1 MRFLSN
7 FLEVVMPVHFKHLD
21 SGKIDTTESF
31 FSNLFL
37 RGRIDSGR
45 ESNEGYDLIFEEGR
59 NKEWCERHWKEIK
72 ANEMK
77 YDEDVNQYITLTLA
91 ELANPK
97 SLAFQSQYTVG
108 IDDDVGQ
115 IAMSLREQIKT
126 YFLYKINA
134 DFLLLSLGLFRPDT
148 NILGDAYF
156 DKGESYYF
164 SAANNLKAVKGGRSG
179 MSDVLEKMS
188 GGFGKYVEI
197 LRTMKNSADN
207 FLSFNF
213 KFSQAEMQDLESVLS
228 QAAKS
233 KKDSGLS

>member
-1 MRFLSN
+1 
-7 FLEVVMPVHFKHLD
+7 MPVHFKHLD

-31 FSNLFL
+31 FSNQFL
-37 RGRIDSGR
+37 RGRIDSGK

-59 NKEWCERHWKEIK
+59 NEEWCDKHWKEIK

-77 YDEDVNQYITLTLA
+77 YDEDVNQYISLTLA

-97 SLAFQSQYTVG
+97 SLAFANQYTVG
-108 IDDDVGQ
+108 IDADVGQ
-115 IAMSLREQIKT
+115 IAVSLREQIKT

-134 DFLLLSLGLFRPDT
+134 DFLLLNLGLFRSDT
-148 NILGDAYF
+148 NILGEAYF

-164 SAANNLKAVKGGRSG
+164 SAASNLKAARGGRSG
-179 MSDVLEKMS
+179 MSDVLEKLS

-207 FLSFNF
+207 YLSFNF
-213 KFSQAEMQDLESVLS
+213 KFSQAEIQDLEATIGRAT
-228 QAAKS
+228 Q
-233 KKDSGLS
+233 KKQDSGLS

>member
-1 MRFLSN
+1 
-7 FLEVVMPVHFKHLD
+7 MPVHFKHLD

-31 FSNLFL
+31 FSNSFL
-37 RGRIDSGR
+37 RGRIDSGK

-59 NKEWCERHWKEIK
+59 NEEWCEKHWKEIK

-77 YDEDVNQYITLTLA
+77 YDEDVNQYISLTLA

-97 SLAFQSQYTVG
+97 SLAFANEYTVG
-108 IDDDVGQ
+108 IDADVGQ
-115 IAMSLREQIKT
+115 IAMSLPEQIKT

-134 DFLLLSLGLFRPDT
+134 DFLLLNLGLFRSDT
-148 NILGDAYF
+148 NILGEAYF

-164 SAANNLKAVKGGRSG
+164 SAASNLKAARGGRSG
-179 MSDVLEKMS
+179 MTDVLEKLS

-207 FLSFNF
+207 YLSFNF
-213 KFSQAEMQDLESVLS
+213 KFSQAEIQDLEATLGRAT
-228 QAAKS
+228 Q
-233 KKDSGLS
+233 KKQDTGLS

>member
-1 MRFLSN
+1 
-7 FLEVVMPVHFKHLD
+7 MPVHFKHLD

-31 FSNLFL
+31 FSNQFL
-37 RGRIDSGR
+37 RGRIDSGK

-59 NKEWCERHWKEIK
+59 NEEWSDKHWKEIK

-77 YDEDVNQYITLTLA
+77 YDEDVNQYISLTLA

-97 SLAFQSQYTVG
+97 SLAFANQYTVG
-108 IDDDVGQ
+108 IDADVGQ
-115 IAMSLREQIKT
+115 IAMSLPEQIKT

-134 DFLLLSLGLFRPDT
+134 DFLLLNLGLFRSDT
-148 NILGDAYF
+148 NILGEAYF

-164 SAANNLKAVKGGRSG
+164 SAASNLKAARGGRSG
-179 MSDVLEKMS
+179 MSDVLEKLS

-207 FLSFNF
+207 YLSFNF
-213 KFSQAEMQDLESVLS
+213 KFSQAEIQDLEATLGRTT
-228 QAAKS
+228 Q
-233 KKDSGLS
+233 KKQDSGLS

>member
-1 MRFLSN
+1 
-7 FLEVVMPVHFKHLD
+7 MPVHFKHLD
-21 SGKIDTTESF
+21 SGNNDTTESF

-59 NKEWCERHWKEIK
+59 NEEWCEQNWKEIK

-77 YDEDVNQYITLTLA
+77 YDEDVNQYISLTLA
-91 ELANPK
+91 QLANPK
-97 SLAFQSQYTVG
+97 SLAFANQYTVG
-108 IDDDVGQ
+108 IDADVGQ
-115 IAMSLREQIKT
+115 IAVSLPEQIKT

-148 NILGDAYF
+148 NILGEAYF

-164 SAANNLKAVKGGRSG
+164 SAASNLKAVRGGRSG
-179 MSDVLEKMS
+179 MSDVLEKLS

-207 FLSFNF
+207 FMSFNF
-213 KFSQAEMQDLESVLS
+213 KFSQAEMRDLEATLS
-228 QAAKS
+228 KATRS
-233 KKDSGLS
+233 RKDSGLS

>member
-1 MRFLSN
+1 
-7 FLEVVMPVHFKHLD
+7 MPVHFKHLD

-37 RGRIDSGR
+37 RGRINSGK
-45 ESNEGYDLIFEEGR
+45 ESNEGYDLILEEGR
-59 NKEWCERHWKEIK
+59 SEEWCEQHWKEIK

-91 ELANPK
+91 ELVNPK
-97 SLAFQSQYTVG
+97 SLAFANQYTVG

-115 IAMSLREQIKT
+115 IAVSLPEQIKT

-134 DFLLLSLGLFRPDT
+134 DFLLLNLGLFRPDT

-156 DKGESYYF
+156 DKGESYYS
-164 SAANNLKAVKGGRSG
+164 SAATNLKAVKGGRSG
-179 MSDVLEKMS
+179 MSDVLEKLS

-213 KFSQAEMQDLESVLS
+213 KFSNAEMQDMEATLC
-228 QAAKS
+228 QAARMR
-233 KKDSGLS
+233 KDSGLS

>member
-1 MRFLSN
+1 
-7 FLEVVMPVHFKHLD
+7 MPVHFKHLD

-31 FSNLFL
+31 FSDQFL
-37 RGRIDSGR
+37 RSRINSGV
-45 ESNEGYDLIFEEGR
+45 ESNEDYDPILAEGR
-59 NKEWCERHWKEIK
+59 NDEWCDQHWKDVK
-72 ANEMK
+72 ANELK

-91 ELANPK
+91 DLANPK
-97 SLAFQSQYTVG
+97 SLAFANQYTVG

-115 IAMSLREQIKT
+115 IAVTLPEQIKT

-148 NILGDAYF
+148 NILGEAYF

-164 SAANNLKAVKGGRSG
+164 SAASNLKAVRGGRSG
-179 MSDVLEKMS
+179 MSDVLEKLA

-197 LRTMKNSADN
+197 LRYMKNSADN

-213 KFSQAEMQDLESVLS
+213 KFSKAEMKSLEAALS
-228 QAAKS
+228 KAARER
-233 KKDSGLS
+233 KDSGLS

>member
-1 MRFLSN
+1 
-7 FLEVVMPVHFKHLD
+7 MPVHFKHLD

-31 FSNLFL
+31 FSDQFL
-37 RGRIDSGR
+37 RSRINSGV
-45 ESNEGYDLIFEEGR
+45 ESNEDYDPILAEGR
-59 NKEWCERHWKEIK
+59 NDEWCDQHWKDVK
-72 ANEMK
+72 ANELK

-91 ELANPK
+91 DLANPK
-97 SLAFQSQYTVG
+97 SLAFANQYTVG

-115 IAMSLREQIKT
+115 IAVTLPEQIKT

-148 NILGDAYF
+148 NILGEAYF

-164 SAANNLKAVKGGRSG
+164 SAASNLKAVRGGRSG
-179 MSDVLEKMS
+179 MSDVLEKLA

-197 LRTMKNSADN
+197 LRYMKNSADN

-213 KFSQAEMQDLESVLS
+213 KFSKTEMQDLEAALS
-228 QAAKS
+228 KAARER
-233 KKDSGLS
+233 KDSGLS

>member
-1 MRFLSN
+1 
-7 FLEVVMPVHFKHLD
+7 MPVHFKHLD
-21 SGKIDTTESF
+21 SGNIDTTESF

-37 RGRIDSGR
+37 RGRISSGK
-45 ESNEGYDLIFEEGR
+45 ESNEGYDLILEEGR
-59 NKEWCERHWKEIK
+59 NEEWCEQHWKEIK

-91 ELANPK
+91 DLVNPK
-97 SLAFQSQYTVG
+97 SLAFANQYTVG
-108 IDDDVGQ
+108 IDDDIGQ
-115 IAMSLREQIKT
+115 IAVSLPEKIKT

-134 DFLLLSLGLFRPDT
+134 DFLLLNLGLFRPDT
-148 NILGDAYF
+148 NILGEAYF

-164 SAANNLKAVKGGRSG
+164 SAASNLKAVKGGRSG

-213 KFSQAEMQDLESVLS
+213 KFSPSEIQDLEATLS
-228 QAAKS
+228 QVAR
-233 KKDSGLS
+233 KKNDSGLS

>member
-1 MRFLSN
+1 
-7 FLEVVMPVHFKHLD
+7 MPVHFKHLD

-31 FSNLFL
+31 FSNSFL
-37 RGRIDSGR
+37 RGRIDSGK

-59 NKEWCERHWKEIK
+59 NEEWCDKHWKEIK

-77 YDEDVNQYITLTLA
+77 YDEDVNQYISLTLA

-97 SLAFQSQYTVG
+97 SLAFANEYTVG
-108 IDDDVGQ
+108 IDADVGQ
-115 IAMSLREQIKT
+115 IAMSLPEQIKT

-134 DFLLLSLGLFRPDT
+134 DFLLLNLGLFRSDT
-148 NILGDAYF
+148 NILGEAYF

-164 SAANNLKAVKGGRSG
+164 SAASNLKAARGGRSG
-179 MSDVLEKMS
+179 MTDVLEKLS

-207 FLSFNF
+207 YLSFNF
-213 KFSQAEMQDLESVLS
+213 KFSQAEIQDLEATLGRVT
-228 QAAKS
+228 Q
-233 KKDSGLS
+233 KKQDTGLS

>member
-1 MRFLSN
+1 
-7 FLEVVMPVHFKHLD
+7 MPVHFKHLD
-21 SGKIDTTESF
+21 SGNTDTTESF

-37 RGRIDSGR
+37 RGRINSGN
-45 ESNEGYDLIFEEGR
+45 ESNEGYDLILEEGR
-59 NKEWCERHWKEIK
+59 NEEWCEQHWKEIK

-91 ELANPK
+91 DLVNPK
-97 SLAFQSQYTVG
+97 SLTFANQYTVG
-108 IDDDVGQ
+108 IDDDVGK
-115 IAMSLREQIKT
+115 IAVSLPEQIKT

-134 DFLLLSLGLFRPDT
+134 DFLLLNLGLFRPDS

-164 SAANNLKAVKGGRSG
+164 SAASNLKAVKGGRSG
-179 MSDVLEKMS
+179 MSDVLEKLS

-207 FLSFNF
+207 YLSFNF
-213 KFSQAEMQDLESVLS
+213 KFSQAEMQELQTSLS
-228 QAAKS
+228 QTVQK

>member
-1 MRFLSN
+1 
-7 FLEVVMPVHFKHLD
+7 MPVHFKHLD

-31 FSNLFL
+31 FSDQFL
-37 RGRIDSGR
+37 RSRINSGV
-45 ESNEGYDLIFEEGR
+45 ESNEDYDPILAEGR
-59 NKEWCERHWKEIK
+59 NDEWCDQHWKDVK
-72 ANEMK
+72 ANELK

-91 ELANPK
+91 DLANPK
-97 SLAFQSQYTVG
+97 SLAFANQYTVG

-115 IAMSLREQIKT
+115 IAVTLPEQIKT

-148 NILGDAYF
+148 NILGEAYF

-164 SAANNLKAVKGGRSG
+164 SAASNLKAVRGGRSG
-179 MSDVLEKMS
+179 MSDVLEKLA

-197 LRTMKNSADN
+197 LRYMKNSADN

-213 KFSQAEMQDLESVLS
+213 KFSKTEMKSLEAALS
-228 QAAKS
+228 KAARER
-233 KKDSGLS
+233 KDSGLS

>member
-1 MRFLSN
+1 
-7 FLEVVMPVHFKHLD
+7 MPVHFKHLD

-31 FSNLFL
+31 FSNQFL
-37 RGRIDSGR
+37 RGRIDSGK

-59 NKEWCERHWKEIK
+59 NEEWCAKHWKEIK

-77 YDEDVNQYITLTLA
+77 YDEDVNQYISLTLA

-97 SLAFQSQYTVG
+97 SLAFANQYTVG
-108 IDDDVGQ
+108 IDADVGQ
-115 IAMSLREQIKT
+115 IAMSLPEQIKT

-134 DFLLLSLGLFRPDT
+134 DFLLLNLGLFRSDT
-148 NILGDAYF
+148 NILGEAYF

-164 SAANNLKAVKGGRSG
+164 SAASNLKAARGGRSG
-179 MSDVLEKMS
+179 MSDVLEKLS

-207 FLSFNF
+207 YLSFNF
-213 KFSQAEMQDLESVLS
+213 KFSQAEIQDLEATIGRAT
-228 QAAKS
+228 Q
-233 KKDSGLS
+233 KKQDSGLS

>member
-1 MRFLSN
+1 
-7 FLEVVMPVHFKHLD
+7 MPVHFKHLD
-21 SGKIDTTESF
+21 SGNIDTTESF

-37 RGRIDSGR
+37 RGRIDSGK
-45 ESNEGYDLIFEEGR
+45 ESNEGYDLILEEGR
-59 NKEWCERHWKEIK
+59 NEEWCEQHWKEIK

-77 YDEDVNQYITLTLA
+77 YDEDVNQYITLTLS
-91 ELANPK
+91 EMVNPK
-97 SLAFQSQYTVG
+97 SLAFANQYTVG

-115 IAMSLREQIKT
+115 IASSLPEQIKT

-134 DFLLLSLGLFRPDT
+134 DFLLLNLGLFRPDT
-148 NILGDAYF
+148 NILGEAYF

-164 SAANNLKAVKGGRSG
+164 AAASNLKAVGGGRSG
-179 MSDVLEKMS
+179 MSDVLEKLS

-213 KFSQAEMQDLESVLS
+213 KFSKAEIQDLEASLS
-228 QAAKS
+228 HVVR
-233 KKDSGLS
+233 KKNDSGLS